1 MFDSVVAGAL
11 TSNNELLEISKK
23 ASELVARIQ
32 QKAQENKVEPELRKI
47 LEEQGILGKQGW
59 KPAA

>member
-47 LEEQGILGKQGW
+47 LEEQGILGEQGW
-59 KPAA
+59 KPVA

>member
-1 MFDSVVAGAL
+1 MQRVSEVLSMQIHNIPHQKNYD
-11 TSNNELLEISKK
+11 
-23 ASELVARIQ
+23 ELVERIQ

-47 LEEQGILGKQGW
+47 LGEQGILGTQGW